1 MYQKEWGES
10 LQANVV
16 TLIGEK
22 RGTDCI
28 NNAAIC
34 VKKVSACHVSRKTHR
49 KPWLVA
55 SGVRVGGQ
63 PSFYFILFSTLN
75 FFFTI

>member
-34 VKKVSACHVSRKTHR
+34 VKKVHAMCLERHTGN
-49 KPWLVA
+49 PDWLPL
-55 SGVRVGGQ
+55 GWE
-63 PSFYFILFSTLN
+63 
-75 FFFTI
+75 

>member
-1 MYQKEWGES
+1 MYQKERGES

-34 VKKVSACHVSRKTHR
+34 VKKVSACHVSRKIHR
-49 KPWLVA
+49 KL
-55 SGVRVGGQ
+55 
-63 PSFYFILFSTLN
+63 
-75 FFFTI
+75 